1 MLNNNWIALAITF
14 ILAIAWLRLMDFFA
28 HRGLISNRL
37 SRKIIH
43 MGTGPI
49 YVMCWVLF
57 TDSPEARY
65 LAALVPGLIT
75 IQFILVGLGIMK
87 DEAAVQAMSRSGN
100 PREILRGPLYYGILF
115 VLLTILFWTD
125 NPIGIIALMILSG
138 GDGLADI
145 LGRRFGKRKLSWNQN
160 KSWFGSLGMFIGGW
174 LFSLAIILYF
184 VAFSIFPTPFSAY
197 ILPIT
202 IIALVCT
209 LVESL
214 PIHDLDNITIAA
226 AAVICGYLLF

>member
-1 MLNNNWIALAITF
+1 MLTNNWIALAITLF
-14 ILAIAWLRLMDFFA
+14 IAIAWLRLMDFFA

-43 MGTGPI
+43 IGTGPI

-57 TDSPEARY
+57 TDAPEARY

-75 IQFILVGLGIMK
+75 IQFILVGFGIIK

-145 LGRRFGKRKLSWNQN
+145 LGRRFGKHRLFWNKD
-160 KSWFGSLGMFIGGW
+160 KSWIGSLGMFTGGW
-174 LFSLAIILYF
+174 LFSLAISLYF
-184 VAFSIFPTPFSAY
+184 VAFSIFPPPFSAY

-209 LVESL
+209 LIESL
-214 PIHDLDNITIAA
+214 PIHDLDNITITA
-226 AAVICGYLLF
+226 AAVLCGYLVF